1 MKSRAVEAATLR
13 PHTQAITMLHDKH
26 THSATAT
33 TYLPEFVQP
42 ETSVVVQPLAHT
54 MGTEDQQITAANYD
68 GESDEQSCKKKL
80 VIMFSAVVLIR

>member
-42 ETSVVVQPLAHT
+42 ETPVVVHRATGTPTELPVELAEALPGSAETCASASFT
-54 MGTEDQQITAANYD
+54 MFVN
-68 GESDEQSCKKKL
+68 
-80 VIMFSAVVLIR
+80 V